1 MLNTES
7 FYTYL
12 ISERRYSP
20 LTLSAYRSDLEQFFL
35 FCRAQFEITEPR
47 EVTISVVR
55 SWLASLLDRQLAAT
69 SVHRKLASVSAYFR
83 FLRKNGVIKTNPA
96 KGIPKPKKPGRL
108 PNFMEESAAVRIYE
122 KANAEHTSF
131 SDLRDQLIILL
142 LYETGIRQAELL
154 NLKDLDIDF
163 YNGQIKVTGK
173 RNKMRIV
180 PVCKELLDRIKKYQ
194 QFRNKEFPIKTCD
207 NLILTDKGKKNTKT
221 FVYEKVTRYLANVTT
236 MQKKSPHMLRHTF
249 ATHMLN
255 NGADLNVIKEILGHA
270 NLAATQ
276 IYTHNHIE
284 KLKRVHQLAHPRNQI
299 NTP

>member
-12 ISERRYSP
+12 ISERRYSA
-20 LTLSAYRSDLEQFFL
+20 LTLSAYRSDLEQFFIY
-35 FCRAQFEITEPR
+35 CKSQYEIVEPE
-47 EVTISVVR
+47 EVSTAVVR
-55 SWLASLLDRQLAAT
+55 SWLAGLLDDGMAVST
-69 SVHRKLASVSAYFR
+69 VHRKLASVNAFYR
-83 FLRKNGVIKTNPA
+83 YLRKGGVVKMNPA

-108 PNFMEESAAVRIYE
+108 PHFMDESAAEKIYE
-122 KANAEHTSF
+122 DAAVVAEQF
-131 SDLRDQLIILL
+131 GEMRDLLIVLL

-154 NLKDLDIDF
+154 NLKDSDID
-163 YNGQIKVTGK
+163 YYTGQIKVTGK

-180 PVCKELLDRIKKYQ
+180 PVSKELLERIRTYRQLRDR
-194 QFRNKEFPIKTCD
+194 EFPEKTYD
-207 NLILTDKGKKNTKT
+207 NLIVTDKGKKNTKT
-221 FVYEKVTRYLANVTT
+221 FVYQKVTRYLANVTT

-276 IYTHNHIE
+276 VYTHNHIE
-284 KLKRVHQLAHPRNQI
+284 KLKRVHQQAHPRNQI
-299 NTP
+299 ETP

>member
-1 MLNTES
+1 M
-7 FYTYL
+7 FC
-12 ISERRYSP
+12 
-20 LTLSAYRSDLEQFFL
+20 LEQYEVKE
-35 FCRAQFEITEPR
+35 AQ
-47 EVTISVVR
+47 EVSTSVVR
-55 SWLASLLDRQLAAT
+55 SWLASLLDRKLAVA
-69 SVHRKLASVSAYFR
+69 SVHRKLASVNAYYR
-83 FLRKNGVIKTNPA
+83 FLRKNGHVKINPA

-108 PNFMEESAAVRIYE
+108 PHFMEESAAVRIYE
-122 KANAEHTSF
+122 KASIEQF
-131 SDLRDQLIILL
+131 EFGDLRDQLIILL

-154 NLKDLDIDF
+154 NLKDSDIDF
-163 YNGQIKVTGK
+163 YSFQIKVTGK

-180 PVCKELLDRIKKYQ
+180 PVSKELLDRIKKYQ
-194 QFRNKEFPIKTCD
+194 ALRNLEFPEKTCE
-207 NLILTDKGKKNTKT
+207 NLIVTDKGKKNTKT

-276 IYTHNHIE
+276 VYTHNHIE

-299 NTP
+299 ETP